1 MLTTSSLIAPA
12 WRRLTVALAVMVL
25 AFAAQP
31 VFASRASAQSTIRVV
46 VNGTPITSNE
56 INQRARFLR
65 LIDRR
70 LGGASLT
77 RKAQQELIDEKL
89 QFAEAQ
95 RLKLVASEQMVDA
108 AFASIAQRV
117 KMTPANLSRALTQ
130 SGVDPNTLKTRL
142 RAQMLW
148 QQAVMQRFRQQI
160 RIADSD
166 VVDAIKA
173 QQKAGDKA
181 ATEQAKTIEYRL
193 QQVIL
198 VVPAASRASALP
210 SRRKEAEALR
220 AQVNGCDGLV
230 AATAGLREAVV
241 KNVGHRTDAELP
253 ENFAAFI
260 AETPVGKLTKAVETS
275 NGLEMLAICDRK
287 ERESDFS
294 IRTKVE
300 GDLRQ
305 KQGELLTRQYM
316 QELRRFAVI
325 EYKR

>member
-1 MLTTSSLIAPA
+1 MLTTGSSTPTA
-12 WRRLTVALAVMVL
+12 WRRFATGTVAVALAL
-25 AFAAQP
+25 GLWAAT
-31 VFASRASAQSTIRVV
+31 ASDVRAQSTIRVV

-95 RLKLVASEQMVDA
+95 RLKLVATDQMVDA

-117 KMTPANLSRALTQ
+117 KLTPANLSRALTQ
-130 SGVDPNTLKTRL
+130 SGVDPNTLRTRL

-166 VVDAIKA
+166 VVEAIRA

-181 ATEQAKTIEYRL
+181 ANEQAKTVEYRL

-198 VVPAASRASALP
+198 VVPASQRASALP
-210 SRRKEAEALR
+210 NRRREAEALR
-220 AQVNGCDGLV
+220 ARVNGCDGLA
-230 AATAGLREAVV
+230 AATASLREAVV
-241 KNVGHRTDAELP
+241 KNVGHRTDTELP
-253 ENFAAFI
+253 ENFAALI
-260 AETPVGKLTKAVETS
+260 AETAVGKLTKPVETT

-287 ERESDFS
+287 ELQSDFS
-294 IRTKVE
+294 IRSKVE
-300 GDLRQ
+300 SDLRQ
-305 KQGELLTRQYM
+305 QQGELLTRQYM

>member
-1 MLTTSSLIAPA
+1 MVTTSSLITPA
-12 WRRLTVALAVMVL
+12 WRRIAVVLAVIVL
-25 AFAAQP
+25 SAAAQP
-31 VFASRASAQSTIRVV
+31 AVTTQASAQSTIRVV

-89 QFAEAQ
+89 QFAEAT
-95 RLKLVASEQMVDA
+95 RLKLVATDQMVDSA
-108 AFASIAQRV
+108 YASIAQRV

-130 SGVDPNTLKTRL
+130 SGIDPNTLRTRL

-181 ATEQAKTIEYRL
+181 AGEQAKTIEYRL

-198 VVPAASRASALP
+198 VIPAAQRASALP
-210 SRRKEAEALR
+210 NRRKEADALR
-220 AQVNGCDGLV
+220 AKVNGCDGLV
-230 AATAGLREAVV
+230 AAAATLKEAVV
-241 KNVGHRTDAELP
+241 KNIGHRTDAELP
-253 ENFAAFI
+253 DNFAEFI
-260 AETPVGKLTKAVETS
+260 AETPVGKLTKPIETT
-275 NGLEMLAICDRK
+275 NGLEMLAICERK

>member
-1 MLTTSSLIAPA
+1 MLTTRSSSKPAWLRYSTGALVGALALIALMA
-12 WRRLTVALAVMVL
+12 NIGVAT
-25 AFAAQP
+25 
-31 VFASRASAQSTIRVV
+31 AQSTIRVV

-89 QFAEAQ
+89 QFAEAA
-95 RLKLVASEQMVDA
+95 RLKIVASDQMVDA

-117 KMTPANLSRALTQ
+117 KLTPANLSRALTQ
-130 SGVDPNTLKTRL
+130 SGVDPNTLRTRL
-142 RAQMLW
+142 RAQMVW

-166 VVDAIKA
+166 VVEAIKA
-173 QQKAGDKA
+173 QQKTGDKA
-181 ATEQAKTIEYRL
+181 AAEQTKTVEYRL

-198 VVPAASRASALP
+198 VVPAAQRAAGLP
-210 SRRKEAEALR
+210 NRRKEAEALR
-220 AQVNGCDGLV
+220 AQINGCDGLA
-230 AATAGLREAVV
+230 AATASLKEAVV

-260 AETPVGKLTKAVETS
+260 AETPVGKLTKPVETA

>member
-1 MLTTSSLIAPA
+1 MFTTSSLITPA
-12 WRRLTVALAVMVL
+12 WRRIAVVLAVIVL
-25 AFAAQP
+25 SAAAQP
-31 VFASRASAQSTIRVV
+31 AVTTQASAQSTIRVV

-89 QFAEAQ
+89 QFAEAT
-95 RLKLVASEQMVDA
+95 RLKLVATDQMVDGA
-108 AFASIAQRV
+108 YASIAQRV

-130 SGVDPNTLKTRL
+130 SGIDPNTLRTRL

-181 ATEQAKTIEYRL
+181 AGEQAKTIEYRL

-198 VVPAASRASALP
+198 VIPAAQRASALP
-210 SRRKEAEALR
+210 NRRKEAEALR
-220 AQVNGCDGLV
+220 AKVNGCDGLV
-230 AATAGLREAVV
+230 AASATLKEAVV
-241 KNVGHRTDAELP
+241 KNIGHRTDAELP
-253 ENFAAFI
+253 DNFAEFI
-260 AETPVGKLTKAVETS
+260 AETPVGKLTKPIETT
-275 NGLEMLAICDRK
+275 NGLEMLAICERK

>member
-1 MLTTSSLIAPA
+1 
-12 WRRLTVALAVMVL
+12 
-25 AFAAQP
+25 
-31 VFASRASAQSTIRVV
+31 
-46 VNGTPITSNE
+46 
-56 INQRARFLR
+56 
-65 LIDRR
+65 
-70 LGGASLT
+70 
-77 RKAQQELIDEKL
+77 
-89 QFAEAQ
+89 
-95 RLKLVASEQMVDA
+95 MVDA

-117 KMTPANLSRALTQ
+117 KLTPANLSRALTQ
-130 SGVDPNTLKTRL
+130 SGVDPSTLRTRL
-142 RAQMLW
+142 RAQMVW

-166 VVDAIKA
+166 VVEAIKA
-173 QQKAGDKA
+173 QQKTGDKA
-181 ATEQAKTIEYRL
+181 AGEQTKTIEYRL

-198 VVPAASRASALP
+198 VVPAAQRASAMAN
-210 SRRKEAEALR
+210 RRREAEALR
-220 AQVNGCDGLV
+220 AQINGCDGLA
-230 AATAGLREAVV
+230 AATASMKEAVV

-253 ENFAAFI
+253 ENFSSLI
-260 AETPVGKLTKAVETS
+260 AETPVGKLTKPIETT

>member
-1 MLTTSSLIAPA
+1 MVTTSSLITPA
-12 WRRLTVALAVMVL
+12 WRRIAVVLAVIVL
-25 AFAAQP
+25 SAAAQP
-31 VFASRASAQSTIRVV
+31 AVTTQASAQSTIRVV

-89 QFAEAQ
+89 QFAEAT
-95 RLKLVASEQMVDA
+95 RLKLVATDQMVDSA
-108 AFASIAQRV
+108 YASIAQRV

-130 SGVDPNTLKTRL
+130 SGIDPNTLRTRL

-181 ATEQAKTIEYRL
+181 AGEQAKTIEYRL

-198 VVPAASRASALP
+198 VIPAAQRASALP
-210 SRRKEAEALR
+210 NRRKEAEALR
-220 AQVNGCDGLV
+220 AKVNGCDGLV
-230 AATAGLREAVV
+230 AAAATLKEAVV
-241 KNVGHRTDAELP
+241 KNIGHRTDAELP
-253 ENFAAFI
+253 DNFAEFI
-260 AETPVGKLTKAVETS
+260 AETPVGKLTKPIETT
-275 NGLEMLAICDRK
+275 NGLEMLAICERK